1 MFIAG
6 TFYIVFRN
14 VHELQNRTRCQL
26 DVTQRRTCQI
36 KSFLFS
42 ALTTQPRGLNF
53 CLSLS
58 RTLDVSPVPA
68 HESLTASRPALERR
82 ILAAIDASPSR
93 IPVVLGDFRTGRTQL
108 LCRIRERLGRTQCQ
122 QIDLERAATTPERFY
137 QAVTHAS
144 PFRVPPRPEPTSA
157 REAFDAMLA
166 FLDQARVGGGNEP
179 ATFLLD
185 EVLELR
191 TFESFPGLRTALREL
206 LKMLSTSA
214 NRFILTTRYVSRAHR
229 FLKDATSRFEVVHVP
244 PLSWTEVRDLMLSID
259 GGQTMLDDEG
269 ASEGLARAVYALSD
283 GRVGYAQAIGEA
295 LSRMVDA
302 QGVGDPVSALT
313 LLLSQDGRLATAC
326 ASCYELRLHRAR
338 GYGALKAILEIL
350 AQEEPLTLTEVA
362 QRLRR
367 TPGSTKDYLT
377 WLEDVDLIVSQRKRY
392 SFSDPLLRVWVRL
405 YCKPSCP
412 SDEEVAREVQS
423 YALARLP
430 RQEPAMVVAGGG
442 ESELVDDDRK
452 AWGIIE
458 ID

>member
-1 MFIAG
+1 
-6 TFYIVFRN
+6 
-14 VHELQNRTRCQL
+14 
-26 DVTQRRTCQI
+26 
-36 KSFLFS
+36 
-42 ALTTQPRGLNF
+42 
-53 CLSLS
+53 
-58 RTLDVSPVPA
+58 VPSY
-68 HESLTASRPALERR
+68 ESLTASRPALERR

-93 IPVVLGDFRTGRTQL
+93 IPVILGDFRTGRTQL
-108 LCRIRERLGRTQCQ
+108 LYRIRERLGRTQCQ
-122 QIDLERAATTPERFY
+122 HIDLERAATTPERFY
-137 QAVTHAS
+137 QAITTAS
-144 PFRVPPRPEPTSA
+144 PFKVTPRAEPASA

-166 FLDQARVGGGNEP
+166 FLDQSRTGGGNQP

-191 TFESFPGLRTALREL
+191 TFESFPRLRTALREL
-206 LKMLSTSA
+206 LQTLAGSA
-214 NRFILTTRYVSRAHR
+214 NRFVLTTRYISRAHR
-229 FLKDATSRFEVVHVP
+229 FLRDATSRFEVIHVP
-244 PLSWTEVRDLMLSID
+244 PLSSAEVRDLMLSVD
-259 GGQTMLDDEG
+259 GGQAMLRESGGTD
-269 ASEGLARAVYALSD
+269 SLARSVFTLSD
-283 GRVGYAQAIGEA
+283 GRVGYAQAISES

-313 LLLSQDGRLATAC
+313 QLLSPDGRLAASC

-367 TPGSTKDYLT
+367 TPGSTKDYLS

-405 YCKPSCP
+405 YCRPSCP
-412 SDEEVAREVQS
+412 SDEEVAREVQA

-430 RQEPAMVVAGGG
+430 LPEPAMVAAGGG
-442 ESELVDDDRK
+442 ESVLDDDRK
-452 AWGIIE
+452 PWGIIE

>member
-1 MFIAG
+1 
-6 TFYIVFRN
+6 
-14 VHELQNRTRCQL
+14 
-26 DVTQRRTCQI
+26 
-36 KSFLFS
+36 
-42 ALTTQPRGLNF
+42 
-53 CLSLS
+53 
-58 RTLDVSPVPA
+58 
-68 HESLTASRPALERR
+68 
-82 ILAAIDASPSR
+82 
-93 IPVVLGDFRTGRTQL
+93 VVLGDFRTGRTQL
-108 LCRIRERLGRTQCQ
+108 LYRMRERLGRLQCQ
-122 QIDLERAATTPERFY
+122 HIDLERAATTPERFY
-137 QAVTHAS
+137 QAITKAS
-144 PFRVPPRPEPTSA
+144 PFRVPSRPEPASA
-157 REAFDAMLA
+157 REAFDATLA
-166 FLDQARVGGGNEP
+166 FLDQSRTGGGSEP

-206 LKMLSTSA
+206 LKTLSTSP
-214 NRFILTTRYVSRAHR
+214 NRFILTTRYISRAHR
-229 FLKDATSRFEVVHVP
+229 LLRDATSRFEVIHVP
-244 PLSWTEVRDLMLSID
+244 PLSSSEVRDLMLSID
-259 GGQTMLDDEG
+259 GGQAMLREDG
-269 ASEGLARAVYALSD
+269 SSESLARAVYTLSD
-283 GRVGYAQAIGEA
+283 GRVGYAMAIGEA
-295 LSRMVDA
+295 LSRMVDT

-313 LLLSQDGRLATAC
+313 LLLSPDGRLAASC

-367 TPGSTKDYLT
+367 TPGSTKDYLS

-430 RQEPAMVVAGGG
+430 QPEPAMVVAGGG
-442 ESELVDDDRK
+442 ESDLADDDRK
-452 AWGIIE
+452 PWGIIE